1 MPAISLNSKDGG
13 RFKALLGG
21 KPQLVDGQRLT
32 FPVRDEIKARQ
43 FLRSLNPAELAKLER
58 YIAKSQLNGTSDSNA
73 LVSKLCSQQLVI
85 YQIGGTEQSA
95 VDSDAIEALRSQ
107 IKQQLGLI
115 INQERLEAARI
126 EAEQQRRS
134 DLGKA
139 AVYVGKFAQGLG
151 EGAWSLLTWVKEI
164 NDVVSMQQRLHR
176 TVSAAWQSYDD
187 DPGQWV
193 KKFSREM
200 AQREHREL
208 VEALGFDPTK
218 ISREMLAQAYE
229 VANLI
234 WEDAATQQILLD
246 FTKSYAAAQHSLEW
260 TQMAGGAAFEIILTA
275 VLAAFTGGVGAV
287 ASLGSKARW
296 LKPLAK
302 LGELFQDLAKL
313 LKKVKLRKPR
323 RKSKPGGSKIED
335 YKADGKVP
343 DSSEPPKGDSKAAT
357 DKAPAKRDS
366 FTDPD
371 SVAKIDDPARKPTFT
386 DDGKVIPE
394 GGTEAD
400 AITVRN
406 KKNLDKDGY
415 LHRKGKKLKYDENGF
430 PEFDS
435 KFDTHIDDS
444 HIGSG
449 KAGDH
454 FKQANEN
461 LAKQLRQNPDLADD
475 LNLSPEQVKHILKKP
490 PSADPPGN
498 LTWHHHQDVG
508 RMQLVD
514 RVTHDTFKHTGG
526 MSIWG
531 GGY

>member
-43 FLRSLNPAELAKLER
+43 FLRSLNPTELAKLER

-164 NDVVSMQQRLHR
+164 NDVVSIQQRLHR

-313 LKKVKLRKPR
+313 LKKVRRRKLTK
-323 RKSKPGGSKIED
+323 KSKPGGSKIDD
-335 YKADGKVP
+335 YVAEGKAP
-343 DSSEPPKGDSKAAT
+343 DTSEPPKGKPKADSDKPLDDDKRVSSKPDWLRRVEEGNDFNKRQAANYPNNEVYVNKP
-357 DKAPAKRDS
+357 DGDGYFRLDS
-366 FTDPD
+366 YNPNTGEIVSRKHTQLSDIQESTAVNYINEIQKKYP
-371 SVAKIDDPARKPTFT
+371 VGAKIADVPTNVQN
-386 DDGKVIPE
+386 GLAGQRLQGQYILEVPVQKNPVPQSVIDAANDA
-394 GGTEAD
+394 GVLIRDINGT
-400 AITVRN
+400 V
-406 KKNLDKDGY
+406 Y
-415 LHRKGKKLKYDENGF
+415 
-430 PEFDS
+430 
-435 KFDTHIDDS
+435 
-444 HIGSG
+444 
-449 KAGDH
+449 
-454 FKQANEN
+454 
-461 LAKQLRQNPDLADD
+461 
-475 LNLSPEQVKHILKKP
+475 
-490 PSADPPGN
+490 
-498 LTWHHHQDVG
+498 
-508 RMQLVD
+508 
-514 RVTHDTFKHTGG
+514 
-526 MSIWG
+526 
-531 GGY
+531 